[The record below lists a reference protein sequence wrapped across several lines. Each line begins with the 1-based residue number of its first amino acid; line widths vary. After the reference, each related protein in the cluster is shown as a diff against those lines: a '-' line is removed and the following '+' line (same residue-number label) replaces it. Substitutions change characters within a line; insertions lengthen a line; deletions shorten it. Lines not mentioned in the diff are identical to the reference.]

1 MNVTGMNKIRE
12 TSETQATLYPIIA
25 YDLEQTV
32 HGTCFPFSFLCIS
45 FIVISKSKTVN
56 FICIVNANQLTVTT
70 LIMNVVSKLVIDAQ
84 CFFVVLQLQ
93 ISDLI
98 LAALRAVHCSN
109 FV

>member
-1 MNVTGMNKIRE
+1 MNVTGMNKIRQ
-12 TSETQATLYPIIA
+12 TSETQATLYPIISC
-25 YDLEQTV
+25 DLEQTV
-32 HGTCFPFSFLCIS
+32 HGICFPFSFLCICLS
-45 FIVISKSKTVN
+45 
-56 FICIVNANQLTVTT
+56 ICIVNANQLTVTT
-70 LIMNVVSKLVIDAQ
+70 LIMNVVSKLIIDAQ